1 MSLLLDALK
10 TAEGQ
15 AQRNRSE
22 EPARRDAGLTDHQI
36 LTLAED
42 EVAAPATAAPA
53 KSPSAKAASTTAASG
68 SFRHNPAAFP
78 PIADTMRTRVPGGA
92 GPRRWVKPALLAVLV
107 LVAAAV
113 LWMVFR
119 PAAPLPALVP
129 PAFGSPAAAV
139 DVPATDAPVE
149 QSRAD
154 SAGFDLT
161 VDFSKPARGADE
173 DVPVTGDSTVD
184 PAPVQPAPAAS
195 RVDRSPVVISGR
207 PSPLLAA
214 HAALRAG
221 DMQRA
226 ESLYRQTLAAEPDQ
240 PDAHLGMA
248 LIEQSRGARAAALA
262 QYRAVLVLR
271 PGDPQAWAGLSDLT
285 GDGELEAMESRLR
298 SLIATR
304 PDPALHF
311 ALGNIMARQ
320 SRWPDAQESYF
331 AAATGAPQNAD
342 YAFNLAVALDQL
354 GKGRAASAHYA
365 KALALAGDAR
375 AVQFDADAARVRMQ
389 QLEAANP

>member
-15 AQRNRSE
+15 AQRNRPD
-22 EPARRDAGLTDHQI
+22 EPARRDATLTDHQI

-42 EVAAPATAAPA
+42 EVVAPA
-53 KSPSAKAASTTAASG
+53 KATPAPAASG

-78 PIADTMRTRVPGGA
+78 PIADTMRTRVPRIA
-92 GPRRWVKPALLAVLV
+92 GPMRWVRPAVLAVLV
-107 LVAAAV
+107 LGAAAV
-113 LWMVFR
+113 LWMVLR
-119 PAAPLPALVP
+119 PAGPIPALVP
-129 PAFGSPAAAV
+129 PAFGAPAAAV
-139 DVPATDAPVE
+139 TEPVTAAPADP
-149 QSRAD
+149 SPAD

-161 VDFSKPARGADE
+161 VDFSKEPAGAMDE
-173 DVPVTGDSTVD
+173 DAPGPEDSRVNPEPPH
-184 PAPVQPAPAAS
+184 PAPPAS

-226 ESLYRQTLAAEPDQ
+226 EALYRQTLAAEPDQ

-248 LIEQSRGARAAALA
+248 LIEQSRGARAAAIA

-285 GDGELEAMESRLR
+285 GDGELQAMESRLR

-320 SRWPDAQESYF
+320 LRWPDAQESYF

-354 GKGRAASAHYA
+354 GKGRAAMAHYA
-365 KALALAGDAR
+365 NALALAGDAR